1 MSNNGTSTCVL
12 KVNFKGV
19 WKRVKMVECFD
30 DVMKLLHDVFKYEKT
45 NDEKV
50 NVFEI
55 DMNNQKNVISNN
67 EEFVKMKERNSN
79 NKTIKLEIVIEK
91 KEENV
96 VQQQQQQQQQE
107 NKDDKKE
114 QPKPKENEQ
123 HQQQQQQPQQPQQP
137 SNPIYA
143 QIEGLINK
151 KMEEMQTSLQ
161 NMIITQSQI
170 QQQQILQQQN
180 QNMSNIP
187 ATFSILGEGDSESGA
202 FGAALTNR
210 QDIHQLI
217 PEDISN
223 INPDQCIKCKTAF
236 ISGVKYQCAICENIS
251 LCPNCISFHNE
262 HPLIMF
268 TLTQTSIYNSKND
281 LMMHYMSASSNI
293 AKSEQ
298 SLNQPL
304 MKCFKRLSYNE
315 GKSEIKMS
323 IFKTNKITN
332 FAVAINNPVS
342 FDITVKNENR
352 FEINEDIYIYIKNSF
367 GITKDNVKVGNNF
380 KAYQE
385 KRIKLSLQPFDK
397 EYTYGIEIGIQG
409 SKSHIIHEPI
419 IIGINYVPEDKVELK
434 NAELLMKEYNE
445 MDNINSEDKI
455 TLYKYI
461 TTGIKANIDNINEIL
476 RKYGMMLPLNEYDD

>member
-1 MSNNGTSTCVL
+1 
-12 KVNFKGV
+12 
-19 WKRVKMVECFD
+19 
-30 DVMKLLHDVFKYEKT
+30 
-45 NDEKV
+45 
-50 NVFEI
+50 
-55 DMNNQKNVISNN
+55 
-67 EEFVKMKERNSN
+67 
-79 NKTIKLEIVIEK
+79 
-91 KEENV
+91 
-96 VQQQQQQQQQE
+96 
-107 NKDDKKE
+107 
-114 QPKPKENEQ
+114 
-123 HQQQQQQPQQPQQP
+123 
-137 SNPIYA
+137 
-143 QIEGLINK
+143 
-151 KMEEMQTSLQ
+151 
-161 NMIITQSQI
+161 
-170 QQQQILQQQN
+170 
-180 QNMSNIP
+180 
-187 ATFSILGEGDSESGA
+187 
-202 FGAALTNR
+202 
-210 QDIHQLI
+210 
-217 PEDISN
+217 
-223 INPDQCIKCKTAF
+223 
-236 ISGVKYQCAICENIS
+236 
-251 LCPNCISFHNE
+251 
-262 HPLIMF
+262 
-268 TLTQTSIYNSKND
+268 
-281 LMMHYMSASSNI
+281 
-293 AKSEQ
+293 
-298 SLNQPL
+298 

-385 KRIKLSLQPFDK
+385 KRIKLNLQPFDK
-397 EYTYGIEIGIQG
+397 EYTYGIEIGIKG